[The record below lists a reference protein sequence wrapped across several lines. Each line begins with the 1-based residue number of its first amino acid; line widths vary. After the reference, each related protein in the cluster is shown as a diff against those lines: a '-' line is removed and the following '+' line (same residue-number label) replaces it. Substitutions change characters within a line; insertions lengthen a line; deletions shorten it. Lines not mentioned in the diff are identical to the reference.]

1 MKHSFLII
9 LSFLFFSCSKGDKQ
23 EEVSYHKGDLT
34 IQTDGSFESVTNA
47 LADGY
52 MIAYPDTKIKV
63 EVKKEDLAF
72 LDLISDK
79 TKIIV
84 MSRELSINESKE
96 YKRVTG
102 LDAEPARFAADA
114 VLFVVA
120 KDSPISTISFDDIKK
135 ELTSDNKKLIFDG
148 TNSSNLNFV
157 AQKINKNP
165 SELQFSIINGNANVI
180 EQLYKYPEKIGVIS
194 LNTFSRPYS
203 KEAELLRSKVKVL
216 SISKDGK
223 TIEYNQNTLRDMS
236 YPFTRVLYFL
246 NREGAFGIAHG
257 FVRYSCT
264 QLGQIIVQKEGLQQ
278 YNLYKRQVRI
288 R

>member
-1 MKHSFLII
+1 M
-9 LSFLFFSCSKGDKQ
+9 
-23 EEVSYHKGDLT
+23 
-34 IQTDGSFESVTNA
+34 
-47 LADGY
+47 
-52 MIAYPDTKIKV
+52 
-63 EVKKEDLAF
+63 
-72 LDLISDK
+72 
-79 TKIIV
+79 
-84 MSRELSINESKE
+84 
-96 YKRVTG
+96 
-102 LDAEPARFAADA
+102 
-114 VLFVVA
+114 
-120 KDSPISTISFDDIKK
+120 
-135 ELTSDNKKLIFDG
+135 
-148 TNSSNLNFV
+148 NFV